1 MAKQILVTGNPFMVT
16 AFYGSLVEHFVAGE
30 TIIIRSVN
38 GWWCKRSIRQV
49 FAREHSQCLV
59 DL

>member
-1 MAKQILVTGNPFMVT
+1 MVT
-16 AFYGSLVEHFVAGE
+16 AFYGSLAEHYVAGE

-49 FAREHSQCLV
+49 FAREYGQCLV